1 MEILWNTPNFSQKL
15 VVLTESATVKVQKSK
30 LLTWVYTLQKLFVC
44 RQLSSEYRGYSHSL
58 KYSQNVM

>member
-30 LLTWVYTLQKLFVC
+30 LLTWVYTLQKFVC